1 MWSEKFNKVLLAMQH
16 AGNEYADAKETS
28 WYMQEMCSVMKSSL
42 TEKALEENPKLSHV
56 RAEDVA
62 KASDEYAKHL
72 KGTAAA
78 IGIELKAKARYN
90 KLSNQFEAYRSL
102 ISLDKKLD
110 GKSGSESEQLEY
122 QPEEENE

>member
-1 MWSEKFNKVLLAMQH
+1 MWSEKFNKVLTAMQQ
-16 AGNEYADAKETS
+16 AGEQYADAKETA
-28 WYMQEMCSVMKSSL
+28 WYLQEMCSVMKSSL
-42 TEKALEENPKLSHV
+42 TEKALADNPKLSHV

-72 KGTAAA
+72 KGTAVA
-78 IGIELKAKARYN
+78 IGIELKAKAKYN

-102 ISLDKKLD
+102 ISLDKKLE

-122 QPEEENE
+122 ETEE